1 MTLIH
6 KMFTGTRKI
15 EHAVPDS
22 CYTPALNVKQRSGA
36 WIRAQHAERNRRSAH
51 PGLQRATEWSRS
63 RP

>member
-1 MTLIH
+1 MTLMH

-22 CYTPALNVKQRSGA
+22 CYTPALNVKQRTGA
-36 WIRAQHAERNRRSAH
+36 RIRARHAERNSRCAR